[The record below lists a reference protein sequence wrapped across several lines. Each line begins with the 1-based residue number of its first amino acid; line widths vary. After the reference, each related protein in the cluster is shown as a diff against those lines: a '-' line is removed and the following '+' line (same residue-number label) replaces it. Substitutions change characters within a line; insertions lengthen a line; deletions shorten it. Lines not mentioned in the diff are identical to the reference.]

1 MAGDPSPSTEA
12 GCKLYGPKA
21 VLRLLKD
28 RKNGDECRRPNQEIE
43 KQKRGSMTESR
54 DVNDV
59 QLLKMVENLSSKIDQ
74 VCNHLEFLQGSIF
87 AIEKFHS
94 QKDKVFSFNFG
105 NQSIKM
111 YLPEGNYDFLQRE
124 IIRRRN
130 FYQIKILSYLINIGI
145 DLKNINVI
153 DVGANIGNH
162 SIFFSLIC
170 GASKVFAFDPND
182 HVLTIF
188 KENITLN
195 NLENIYLHNIALG
208 SGAGRGTLH
217 ENNFFNI
224 GGNEVQES
232 NDGEIQIDSIDNL
245 FKNEKVG
252 FVKID
257 VEGMLDKVVSGAIET
272 IKRDKPILLL
282 EAFGNEINTIKFLCN
297 NHNYYVKK
305 SFGSDFLLLPVD
317 EASSPDE

>member
-1 MAGDPSPSTEA
+1 MTDNRDANDA
-12 GCKLYGPKA
+12 KL
-21 VLRLLKD
+21 L
-28 RKNGDECRRPNQEIE
+28 N
-43 KQKRGSMTESR
+43 
-54 DVNDV
+54 
-59 QLLKMVENLSSKIDQ
+59 MVEKLSSKLDK

-94 QKDKVFSFNFG
+94 QKDNIFSFNFG
-105 NQSIKM
+105 NHSIKM

-130 FYQIKILSYLINIGI
+130 FYQIKILSYLLNIGI
-145 DLKNINVI
+145 DLKNLNVI

-162 SIFFSLIC
+162 SIFFSMIC
-170 GASKVFAFDPND
+170 GAGKVFSFEPNE
-182 HVLTIF
+182 HVLSIF
-188 KENITLN
+188 KENISLN
-195 NLENIYLHNIALG
+195 NLENIVLHNIALG
-208 SGAGRGTLH
+208 SGSGRGSLH

-224 GGNEVQES
+224 GGNEIQE
-232 NDGEIQIDSIDNL
+232 NIDGEIQIDSIDNL
-245 FKNEKVG
+245 FKEEKVG

-257 VEGMLDKVVSGAIET
+257 VEGMPDKVVGGAIET

-282 EAFGNEINTIKFLCN
+282 EAFGSEIKTIKSLCD

-317 EASSPDE
+317 EASSEEEASSENE